1 MAMEDNKE
9 LTERMDYLDEV
20 VNSLIK
26 TNAADNKKS
35 FDNDKMEALFHK
47 MDLLVEKSVA
57 IDENLKLF
65 DEQYNAQKFA
75 NIFETLD
82 RKIAAIPKV
91 VLTRH
96 RHGFESKSWG
106 YLGILGILMATI
118 AITAGYAI
126 SYRIENQSLSEDAKK
141 YEIVRGIYL
150 KTAEKVDHDYLKNAD
165 SLKDVAAQK
174 IKDKSAK

>member
-9 LTERMDYLDEV
+9 LSERMDYLDEV

-26 TNAADNKKS
+26 TNAAVNKKS
-35 FDNDKMEALFHK
+35 FDNDKMEALLHK
-47 MDLLVEKSVA
+47 MDLLVEKSVV
-57 IDENLKLF
+57 IEESLKVF

-75 NIFETLD
+75 NVFETLD
-82 RKIAAIPKV
+82 QKIAAIPKV

-106 YLGILGILMATI
+106 YLGILGILLLSVG
-118 AITAGYAI
+118 ITTGYAI
-126 SYRIENQSLSEDAKK
+126 SYRIENQSLSEDAQK

-150 KTAEKVDHDYLKNAD
+150 KTAAKVDQDYLKNAD